1 MVSWRKDF
9 DEALKEAKRDA
20 KLVFFDVFNP
30 G

>member
-1 MVSWRKDF
+1 MISWRKDL
-9 DEALKEAKRDA
+9 EPALQEAKRES

>member
-1 MVSWRKDF
+1 VISWRTNF
-9 DEALKEAKRDA
+9 DDALKEAKRDS

>member
-1 MVSWRKDF
+1 MISWRTNF
-9 DEALKEAKRDA
+9 DEAMQEAKRDS

>member
-1 MVSWRKDF
+1 MISWRKTF
-9 DEALKEAKRDA
+9 DEALAEAKRDS

>member
-1 MVSWRKDF
+1 MISWRKGF
-9 DEALKEAKRDA
+9 DEALKEAKRDS

>member
-1 MVSWRKDF
+1 MISWRKSLD
-9 DEALKEAKRDA
+9 DALKEAKRES

>member
-1 MVSWRKDF
+1 MISWLDNL
-9 DEALKEAKRDA
+9 DTALQTAKKQS

>member
-1 MVSWRKDF
+1 MISWRKSF
-9 DEALKEAKRDA
+9 DDGLKEAKRDS

>member
-1 MVSWRKDF
+1 MISWRKNF
-9 DEALKEAKRDA
+9 ESALQEAKRDS

>member
-1 MVSWRKDF
+1 MISWRGSLE
-9 DEALKEAKRDA
+9 EAIEEAKRDS

>member
-1 MVSWRKDF
+1 MISWRKDF
-9 DEALKEAKRDA
+9 DQALQEAKRDS

>member
-1 MVSWRKDF
+1 MISWRKNF
-9 DEALKEAKRDA
+9 DDALKEAKRDS